1 MKYKPLGRTGLYVS
15 ELTLGAMTFAS
26 EDGPFAAILGGT
38 GHKGAQKMIDISLEA
53 GINIID
59 TSNMY
64 SFGESEEIIGKA
76 LGDRRKDVVVATKV
90 YFPLGT
96 KPNDLGVSRL
106 AIMREVENSL
116 KRLKTDYIDLYQ
128 VHHYDKTTPLEET
141 LCAMDDLVRQGKVR
155 YIGLSN
161 FSAWQIAKADGISKM
176 SGLERFISVQAY
188 YSLIGRELERE
199 ILPAAKDL
207 GLGTMIW
214 SPLAGGFLSGKYTRD
229 NQSEGRR
236 KDFDFPPV
244 NLEQGY
250 EIIDTLKDIA
260 QAHDASV
267 AQIALAW
274 LRYKD
279 GVTTTIIGATTEEQ
293 LKSNIASTE
302 IDLTPEE
309 VDKLDQVS
317 ALKPEYPHWMF
328 PYERGEDMISRFSK

>member
-1 MKYKPLGRTGLYVS
+1 
-15 ELTLGAMTFAS
+15 
-26 EDGPFAAILGGT
+26 
-38 GHKGAQKMIDISLEA
+38 
-53 GINIID
+53 
-59 TSNMY
+59 
-64 SFGESEEIIGKA
+64 
-76 LGDRRKDVVVATKV
+76 
-90 YFPLGT
+90 
-96 KPNDLGVSRL
+96 
-106 AIMREVENSL
+106 
-116 KRLKTDYIDLYQ
+116 
-128 VHHYDKTTPLEET
+128 
-141 LCAMDDLVRQGKVR
+141 
-155 YIGLSN
+155 
-161 FSAWQIAKADGISKM
+161 M